1 MYDRQTSRR
10 ITTFW
15 LHGSEQCGVITSIQ
29 VYLKPATETMST
41 PFFSRIPKSILV
53 GEKGTTSVRVSPRSI
68 DHLMNGGIKQLNHK
82 KTQLIPNIWA
92 SRGEWKARLVLWARC
107 ITKSSKVM
115 ATA

>member
-1 MYDRQTSRR
+1 
-10 ITTFW
+10 
-15 LHGSEQCGVITSIQ
+15 
-29 VYLKPATETMST
+29 MST
-41 PFFSRIPKSILV
+41 PFFSRTPKSILV

-92 SRGEWKARLVLWARC
+92 SKGEWKARLVLRARC